1 MKTIYYSSGRTA
13 LYFGLKGLNFN
24 KDDIILLPNIICDEA
39 VIPFRKLGLK
49 FKFYKLKK
57 NLFPDWNHLEKINS
71 KKVKGLLMIHFFGFP
86 NDIDNFIN
94 FTKKNNLILIED
106 YCHGFDG
113 KYKDK
118 NLGEIVDISI
128 TSPRKILKIYSGGI
142 LKVNNCVLGKFNKK
156 YKLPIKKISII
167 DKLVFNMKKNE
178 LFVSLKR
185 YIQNKFDLFPVK
197 KILNHNDNFEK
208 KIIDNNSLNVLK
220 NKNYNL
226 IKRNSKFKNIF
237 NILKQNKIS
246 TIYNY
251 KKNITP
257 WMIPFYINNKKELI
271 KVKSIQKENNLNIV
285 IWPKLPKEVLKIK
298 NEKNSQSKI
307 NCIVI
312 D

>member
-1 MKTIYYSSGRTA
+1 MGI
-13 LYFGLKGLNFN
+13 
-24 KDDIILLPNIICDEA
+24 
-39 VIPFRKLGLK
+39 K

-57 NLFPDWNHLEKINS
+57 NLFPDWDHIKKNNS

-118 NLGEIVDISI
+118 NLGEIGDISI

-142 LKVNNCVLGKFNKK
+142 LKVNNCVLEKFYKN

-167 DKLVFNMKKNE
+167 DKVVFNIKKNE
-178 LFVSLKR
+178 YFVSLKR
-185 YIQNKFDLFPVK
+185 YIQNKFDLFPIERV
-197 KILNHNDNFEK
+197 LNYNDNFEK
-208 KIIDNNSLNVLK
+208 KIIDSNSLNVLK
-220 NKNYNL
+220 KKDYNL
-226 IKRNSKFKNIF
+226 IKRNIKFKNIF
-237 NILKQNKIS
+237 NILKKNKIS

-251 KKNITP
+251 QKNITP
-257 WMIPFYINNKKELI
+257 WMIPFYINDKKELI
-271 KVKSIQKENNLNIV
+271 KVKSIQKENNFNI
-285 IWPKLPKEVLKIK
+285 ITWPKLPKEVLKIK
-298 NEKNSQSKI
+298 NVKNSQLKI
-307 NCIVI
+307 YCIII

>member
-1 MKTIYYSSGRTA
+1 
-13 LYFGLKGLNFN
+13 
-24 KDDIILLPNIICDEA
+24 
-39 VIPFRKLGLK
+39 
-49 FKFYKLKK
+49 
-57 NLFPDWNHLEKINS
+57 
-71 KKVKGLLMIHFFGFP
+71 
-86 NDIDNFIN
+86 
-94 FTKKNNLILIED
+94 
-106 YCHGFDG
+106 
-113 KYKDK
+113 
-118 NLGEIVDISI
+118 
-128 TSPRKILKIYSGGI
+128 
-142 LKVNNCVLGKFNKK
+142 
-156 YKLPIKKISII
+156 
-167 DKLVFNMKKNE
+167 MKKNE